1 MLRFRMTKRK
11 GLIISLIVWI
21 AASLML
27 LYLFFVPVDEE
38 YPCETE
44 SHPTT
49 IEMIIYSFI
58 NQISIAYWI
67 FICLYTC
74 PDAFGFGYFPKKNAD
89 KIKRGHEPLKKSIFV
104 GTDASVV

>member
-1 MLRFRMTKRK
+1 MTKRK

-27 LYLFFVPVDEE
+27 LYLFFDPVDEE

-67 FICLYTC
+67 FIWLIYLSRRFWIWLFSKEEC
-74 PDAFGFGYFPKKNAD
+74 
-89 KIKRGHEPLKKSIFV
+89 
-104 GTDASVV
+104 